1 MRRAFL
7 RQAGALSAA
16 ALVPSAWGQAAAPMR
31 IYAVT
36 WRGKT
41 QVEIGMED
49 YFGKQGVP
57 VEFIW
62 RDAAQNP
69 SRLEGFAREIKEVRP
84 DLVFTWGT
92 TATLGIV
99 GAYDAAD
106 PQRYVTETPVLFALV
121 ADPVGAKIV
130 PALKG
135 QGRDITG
142 VFHVAPLSAQ
152 VEAMRTY
159 RKFGTL
165 GVIYNAAEANSVAIV
180 ASLKRLGAA
189 QRFGVVDVA
198 FDRDANGKPLATD
211 IAGKIAGLKQA
222 GAEWLYLGPDTY
234 LFSQLKDVAAAA
246 LEQKLATFSA
256 TEAVLN
262 SPSPVLTGLVSSY
275 YLIGQ
280 FAGFKAVQVLQKKAR
295 ARDVPIETLSRYSF
309 IVRMEVAKQ
318 LDVLP
323 PVALF
328 NYAIVK

>member
-1 MRRAFL
+1 MRRTFL
-7 RQAGALSAA
+7 KHAGALSLATLA
-16 ALVPSAWGQAAAPMR
+16 PNSWAQAAAPLR

-49 YFGKQGVP
+49 YFGKQGIP
-57 VEFIW
+57 VEFTW
-62 RDAAQNP
+62 RDAAQTP
-69 SRLEGFAREIKEVRP
+69 ARLEGFAREIKELRP

-92 TATLGIV
+92 TVTLGIV

-106 PQRYVTETPVLFALV
+106 PQRFVTDVPVLFAMV
-121 ADPVGAKIV
+121 ADPVGAKVV
-130 PALKG
+130 PALKA

-142 VFHVAPLSAQ
+142 VYHVAPLAAQ
-152 VEAMRTY
+152 VESMRTY
-159 RKFGTL
+159 RKFEKL

-180 ASLKRLGAA
+180 ASLKRLGAT

-198 FDRDANGKPLATD
+198 FDRDANGKPLATH
-211 IAGKIAGLKQA
+211 IADKIATLKQA

-234 LFSQLKDVAAAA
+234 LLTQLKDVAAAA
-246 LEQKLATFSA
+246 LEQRLATFSA

-275 YLIGQ
+275 YLVGQ
-280 FAGFKAVQVLQKKAR
+280 FAGFKAAQVLQKKLR
-295 ARDVPIETLSRYSF
+295 ARDIPIETLSRYSF

-318 LDVLP
+318 LDILP

-328 NYAIVK
+328 NYANVK